1 MARGLI
7 AGGKAADLGV
17 RTLSSVVMVAVAAV
31 ALTMGGWLLAALVL
45 LVAAGVLVEA
55 WGLVRAMSAS
65 PSTRIRRMLPLA
77 AYVAIAAAGLLL
89 APAALRWLA
98 VSCVIGTDVG
108 AYFAGRS
115 IGGPKIAPSISP
127 SKTWAGLFGG
137 MAGAALVLLLFSLF
151 LGYAI
156 SGLSPD
162 GPRLGWSTGAAL
174 ASLIAGAV
182 IAILAQTGDFF
193 ESWLKRRAGVKD
205 SGRLIPGHGGLFDRV
220 DGLLPIACLLFFAVA
235 GGWV

>member
-1 MARGLI
+1 MARGLV
-7 AGGKAADLGV
+7 AGGKNADLGI
-17 RTLSSVVMVAVAAV
+17 RTLSAIVMIAVAAV
-31 ALTMGGWLLAALVL
+31 ALTIGGWLLALLVV
-45 LVAAGVLVEA
+45 LVAAGVLLEA

-65 PSTRIRRMLPLA
+65 PWLRIRWMVLLA
-77 AYVAIAAAGLLL
+77 AYIGCAAAGLLL

-108 AYFAGRS
+108 AYFAGRT
-115 IGGPKIAPSISP
+115 IGGPKIAPAISP

-137 MAGAALVLLLFSLF
+137 MAGAALVLLLLSLF
-151 LGYAI
+151 LGYAL

-162 GPRLGWSTGAAL
+162 GPQLGWSSQAAL
-174 ASLIAGAV
+174 ISLLGGAF
-182 IAILAQTGDFF
+182 IAILSQTGDFF

-220 DGLLPIACLLFFAVA
+220 DGLLPIACLLFFAVI
-235 GGWV
+235 GGWL

>member
-7 AGGKAADLGV
+7 AGGKNADLGI
-17 RTLSSVVMVAVAAV
+17 RLLSSIVMIAVAAT
-31 ALTMGGWLLAALVL
+31 ALTVGGGLLALLVAI
-45 LVAAGVLVEA
+45 VAAGVLLEA
-55 WGLVRAMSAS
+55 WGLVRAIGTS
-65 PSTRIRRMLPLA
+65 PAARIRWMVPLA
-77 AYVAIAAAGLLL
+77 VYVICAAAGLLL

-98 VSCVIGTDVG
+98 VSCVVGTDVG

-115 IGGPKIAPSISP
+115 IGGAKIAPAISP

-137 MAGAALVLLLFSLF
+137 MTGAALVLLLFSLF
-151 LGYAI
+151 LGYAL

-162 GPRLGWSTGAAL
+162 GPRLGWSWQAVF
-174 ASLIAGAV
+174 ASLAGGAV
-182 IAILAQTGDFF
+182 IAILSQTGDFF

-220 DGLLPIACLLFFAVA
+220 DGLLPIACLLLVAVL
-235 GGWV
+235 GGWL